1 VETNAK
7 RSAVVLGARN
17 LGGAIAERLHN
28 HGWRVLAVARTEE
41 SLARLSSVG
50 IETDAADASE
60 PAELG
65 RVLER
70 ARDRQGGLDLV
81 VNAVTAA
88 RPAKPGPFGGGQLA
102 DADLDDFR
110 GWASAV
116 SEQGFVFLSEGTKA
130 LRAAGGGGAL
140 IQITGGS
147 ARRAITGK
155 GAWAAGAFGLRALTQ
170 AAAQELRA
178 EQIHVALLMVDA
190 TIDSPGTAE
199 YTAGE
204 PPLSLAKMEDI
215 AEAVEY
221 LEAQSPNGY
230 THELTITPSAET
242 WLP

>member
-1 VETNAK
+1 METSTE

-17 LGGAIAERLHN
+17 LGGAIAEQLHA
-28 HGWRVLAVARTEE
+28 HGWRVLAVARSEE
-41 SLARLSSVG
+41 SLEGLSSLG
-50 IETDAADASE
+50 IETVATDASE
-60 PAELG
+60 PQTLG

-70 ARDRQGGLDLV
+70 ALDRQEGLDLV
-81 VNAVTAA
+81 VNAVSAA
-88 RPAKPGPFGGGQLA
+88 RPARPGPFGGGPLA
-102 DADLDDFR
+102 EADLDDFR

-130 LRAAGGGGAL
+130 LRAAGGGGTL

-147 ARRAITGK
+147 ARRAIPGK

-170 AAAQELRA
+170 AAAQELRG

-190 TIDSPGTAE
+190 TIDSPGTVE
-199 YTAGE
+199 YTAGQ
-204 PPLSLAKMEDI
+204 PPLSLAKMDDI

-221 LEAQSPNGY
+221 LESQSPHGY